1 MDGRIRILDNGNPG
15 KLNYVTDEA
24 VYTSSMKA
32 KRRGHT
38 SYSYDKPQYLM
49 KMFTEDGLENK
60 TEILGM
66 GEGDS
71 WILNGSMADKSM
83 LRNYLP
89 YRIASEIGGSAMSPD
104 CKYCEVLLETEN
116 GLEYQGVYLLM
127 ETIAR
132 GENRV
137 DIDPHKDGEAYTS
150 YIVRRDRFTNFDVM
164 LDTYGRLNGLSEEWI
179 GVKYPSE
186 MKLTDANKKFIEEDF
201 SKTEQIIYAKEEG
214 VFKAYDHYIDMD
226 SFVDYFLI
234 NEFFGNYDAGN
245 HSTYMYKNS
254 GGKLYIGPV
263 WDFDQAMNNYFADEM
278 ENDTLA
284 FQTKPFYDRLTL
296 DSRFIDALKARY
308 GELRKGP
315 LSEQHII
322 DVIDETCEHLT
333 SAREREWYRW
343 AADYMD
349 GSFTNRHNY
358 YLQNY
363 IVDNVV
369 ISRFNDDY
377 NQEIYNIKNYLHK
390 HGNCIQTELTKL
402 YALAEYNT
410 GMKNENELFLL
421 IIMSLFLIPSVLI
434 NRKG

>member
-1 MDGRIRILDNGNPG
+1 
-15 KLNYVTDEA
+15 
-24 VYTSSMKA
+24 
-32 KRRGHT
+32 
-38 SYSYDKPQYLM
+38 
-49 KMFTEDGLENK
+49 MF
-60 TEILGM
+60 
-66 GEGDS
+66 
-71 WILNGSMADKSM
+71 
-83 LRNYLP
+83 
-89 YRIASEIGGSAMSPD
+89 
-104 CKYCEVLLETEN
+104 
-116 GLEYQGVYLLM
+116 
-127 ETIAR
+127 
-132 GENRV
+132 
-137 DIDPHKDGEAYTS
+137 
-150 YIVRRDRFTNFDVM
+150 FTNFDVM

-214 VFKAYDHYIDMD
+214 VFKAYDRYIDMD